1 MTAEVL
7 GYLEAVVIPLF
18 GEDNMP
24 PHCDTL
30 DGPVVQAAIRAL
42 DADNVNLVLP
52 YVRAVG
58 EEEVSDA
65 FDKTMKARALG
76 AEAREVADRYF
87 FETVVRVHRT
97 GEGAPFTGVK
107 PAGLSEGPVIPLAE
121 QAVET
126 GSAAGVYEFLAR
138 ELKEELEARL
148 SNVTSLAARAG
159 DSVPDARE
167 YVEAMLDFEV
177 FSHRLHEAMHAGAHS

>member
-1 MTAEVL
+1 
-7 GYLEAVVIPLF
+7 
-18 GEDNMP
+18 MP

-42 DADNVNLVLP
+42 DAGNVNLVLP

-65 FDKTMKARALG
+65 FDKTRKARALG

-97 GEGAPFTGVK
+97 GEGAAFTGVK

-159 DSVPDARE
+159 DSVPEARE